1 MARVEF
7 AERVPLDIER
17 IVDHLLSHEA
27 LDIEARI
34 DGIVDACSV
43 LERHPLI
50 GRRTDD
56 GLREL
61 VIGRGVRGYVA
72 LYDHDAD
79 TDVVL
84 VLAVKAQREAGYA
97 RER

>member
-1 MARVEF
+1 VARVEF
-7 AERVPLDIER
+7 AERVPQDIDR
-17 IVDHLLSHEA
+17 IVDHLLAHDV
-27 LDIEARI
+27 LDIQARI

-50 GRRTDD
+50 GRRTED

-72 LYDHDAD
+72 LYDYDAH
-79 TDVVL
+79 TDVAL

-97 RER
+97 QEE